1 MRREGSSKPALTA
14 RQQRFIEEYGIDHN
28 ATRAATVAG
37 YSARTARFQAS
48 RLLTKVDIQAA
59 LERSRAA
66 MSERTH
72 LTTDLVVA
80 DLLAIARDTENPAS
94 ARVAAYA
101 LLAKHTGGF
110 VDRQRVEGATLI
122 RFTPAMGGVH
132 AEDD

>member
-14 RQQRFIEEYGIDHN
+14 RRQRFVEEFGIDHN
-28 ATRAATVAG
+28 ATRAATAAE
-37 YSARTARFQAS
+37 YSAKTARFQAS
-48 RLLTKVDIQAA
+48 RLLTKVAVLDA

-80 DLLAIARDTENPAS
+80 ELLVIARDPENPAS

-101 LLAKHTGGF
+101 LLAKHTGG
-110 VDRQRVEGATLI
+110 
-122 RFTPAMGGVH
+122 
-132 AEDD
+132 

>member
-1 MRREGSSKPALTA
+1 MRGEGRSKPALTA
-14 RQQRFIEEYGIDHN
+14 RQQRFVEEFGIDHN

-37 YSARTARFQAS
+37 YSAKTARCQAS
-48 RLLTKVDIQAA
+48 RLLTKIDIQDA
-59 LERSRAA
+59 LERSRTA

-80 DLLAIARDTENPAS
+80 ELLAIARDTENPAS
-94 ARVAAYA
+94 APVAAYA

-110 VDRQRVEGATLI
+110 VDRRVEGATLI
-122 RFTPAMGGVH
+122 RFRPTMGGVH